1 MEVNKRA
8 PTRLFGP
15 IVSRAQATAV
25 IAGAAR
31 ACYACASILIIVSL
45 LGGLSGVVKVMP
57 DAILYAG
64 LGLWL
69 QRQHSRIAAV
79 LLLVLATVA
88 LMLTVA
94 NLFGGGLRGSNVI
107 LAAIVAFAGVRAC
120 QATFWIASSTAEGRA

>member
-1 MEVNKRA
+1 MEDNQKA

-15 IVSRAQATAV
+15 ISSRVEATSV

-45 LGGLSGVVKVMP
+45 LGGLSGVAKAMP

-64 LGLWL
+64 LGFWL
-69 QRQHSRIAAV
+69 QRQQSRVAAV
-79 LLLVLATVA
+79 LLFSLAAVT
-88 LMLTVA
+88 LILTIV

-107 LAAIVAFAGVRAC
+107 LAAVVAFAGIRAC
-120 QATFWIASSTAEGRA
+120 QATFWLASPKATDLA